1 MSALFNIV
9 PEIGSIEASLALASI
24 CCTMS
29 DIVVAIAR
37 SFRESRAQK
46 PGSSILRERKDNR
59 EGKSH
64 FKVLI
69 VPRMP

>member
-46 PGSSILRERKDNR
+46 PGSSILRDNR